1 MSTMNSDLL
10 DDGLQ
15 AVMGKERCQNDW
27 RPDPKKAIEKKPA
40 GKDVPIT
47 AQWEPV
53 KPAPNWLDRLKG
65 CAKWT
70 GLFAGLCFL
79 FFYWQQTGLM
89 APAAAVPSMLTCMLC
104 AGVSIGKNVTK

>member
-1 MSTMNSDLL
+1 MSNINGDLL

-15 AVMGKERCQNDW
+15 AVMGKDRCQNTW
-27 RPDPKKAIEKKPA
+27 QPAPKKSPEVKPTEK
-40 GKDVPIT
+40 PIT

-53 KPAPNWLDRLKG
+53 KADPNWLDRLKG
-65 CAKWT
+65 CVKWT
-70 GLFAGLCFL
+70 SLFSGLCFL

-89 APAAAVPSMLTCMLC
+89 ASAAAVPSMLVCMLC